1 MKDRSPQVFSL
12 DTILPADMAARAE
25 QTGIGR
31 AGMDTL
37 SLFVLSVLAGAFISF
52 GAIFATTVGAGAVSI
67 AQSGTAAAQATLPYG
82 VVRLLMALVFSV
94 GLLMV
99 VIAGAELFTGN
110 NMIVMAWANGK
121 VRTSALLRNWTV
133 CYLGNCVGALGTAA
147 LMFLTTQYT
156 FGGGVVGLTALST
169 AQAKA
174 SLDFVPALTLG
185 IMCNA
190 LVCLAVWMC
199 YAARTTVDRVVTIVP
214 PIAAFVAS
222 GFEHSIANVYFIP
235 IALFIKAGAPASFWQ
250 AIGRTPADF
259 PNLTWSDFITNLVPV
274 TLGNIIGGSVMVA
287 AVYWFV
293 YLRKSAR
300 A

>member
-1 MKDRSPQVFSL
+1 MTDGSSKVFSL

-25 QTGIGR
+25 QTGISR
-31 AGMDTL
+31 VGMDTL
-37 SLFVLSVLAGAFISF
+37 SLFVLSTLAGAFISF
-52 GAIFATTVGAGAVSI
+52 GAIFATTVGAGAISI

-82 VVRLLMALVFSV
+82 VVKLLTGMAFSM

-99 VIAGAELFTGN
+99 IIAGAELFTGN
-110 NMIVMAWANGK
+110 NMTVMAWANGK

-133 CYLGNCVGALGTAA
+133 CYLGNCFGALGTAA

-156 FGGGVVGLTALST
+156 FGGGAVGLAALST
-169 AQAKA
+169 AHAKA
-174 SLDFVPALTLG
+174 SLGFVPALTLG

-190 LVCLAVWMC
+190 LVCLAAWMC

-222 GFEHSIANVYFIP
+222 GFEHSIANVYYIP
-235 IALFIKAGAPASFWQ
+235 VALFIKAGAPDSFWQ
-250 AIGRTPADF
+250 SIGRRPADF
-259 PNLTWSDFITNLVPV
+259 PNLTWSDFIANLVPV

-293 YLRKSAR
+293 YLRNRAR
-300 A
+300 T